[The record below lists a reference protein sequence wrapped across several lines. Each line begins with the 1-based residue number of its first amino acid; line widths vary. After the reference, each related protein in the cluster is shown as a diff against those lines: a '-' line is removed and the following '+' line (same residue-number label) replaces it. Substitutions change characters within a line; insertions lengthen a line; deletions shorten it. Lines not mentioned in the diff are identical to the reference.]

1 MIFLSITLG
10 IYILIGILLSLIAC
24 PLLINAAYEK
34 QWPAIW
40 FFISII
46 SVIVAW
52 PVYIYPSD
60 KID

>member
-1 MIFLSITLG
+1 MIFLAITLG
-10 IYILIGILLSLIAC
+10 IYIFIGILLSLIAS
-24 PLLINAAYEK
+24 PLLIDAAYEK

-52 PVYIYPSD
+52 PVYIYPER
-60 KID
+60 K